1 MKSFDIQTNLGNIYR
16 VINQVAQRINF
27 LQDAEKGY
35 PKMLNMLNDVNTKL
49 QNTNQGL
56 RLLSD
61 WYAELSKSIETGD
74 DKLIQNVSNLVNQ
87 QKAVIQESNTYLK
100 GIEARLQGVAN
111 KPDPPAIA
119 DIQALIP
126 TQSEMWINGLHWL
139 DVVG

>member
-1 MKSFDIQTNLGNIYR
+1 MVHDHVDLSEEEEMNMALRRRRRIAAAPRGIPRPPPMDESTDESPPPAVELDVAPLIAKLDEVIRVMKSFDIQTNLGNIYR

-61 WYAELSKSIETGD
+61 
-74 DKLIQNVSNLVNQ
+74 
-87 QKAVIQESNTYLK
+87 
-100 GIEARLQGVAN
+100 
-111 KPDPPAIA
+111 
-119 DIQALIP
+119 
-126 TQSEMWINGLHWL
+126 
-139 DVVG
+139 